1 MKKLFEMFYV
11 LNIRNMK
18 RTIISVILL
27 VITTFLYGQEY
38 QKYMV
43 FTFNNRWTSGG
54 WNTGDFLWAVPYD
67 SCYKPINVKD
77 IIPLFVEDNIIDLD
91 DPELSNQSFGE
102 WPTDNDFDYIKK
114 NSALWHL
121 LRNRRLIHKIE
132 YKYSLEKRKRTT
144 NIYMVPIIA
153 KCSKRQFGFYKE
165 DIYVLEDEDLK
176 CIWEDFWDKKDEA
189 WIYIL
194 QHDFCGFDFIVSP
207 GWTFKR

>member
-1 MKKLFEMFYV
+1 
-11 LNIRNMK
+11 MK
-18 RTIISVILL
+18 RTIISIILL
-27 VITTFLYGQEY
+27 ITTLFLYGQEY

-67 SCYKPINVKD
+67 SCHKPINVNN
-77 IIPLFVEDNIIDLD
+77 IIPLFAAEGQITDLNDSIMSNSKYLSWPVGYEDYLPKGSDLRT
-91 DPELSNQSFGE
+91 L
-102 WPTDNDFDYIKK
+102 Y
-114 NSALWHL
+114 
-121 LRNRRLIHKIE
+121 RNRRLIHKVE
-132 YKYSLEKRKRTT
+132 YKYTLEKRKRTT

-165 DIYVLEDEDLK
+165 DVYVLEDLD
-176 CIWEDFWDKKDEA
+176 CIWKEFWNNKDKA